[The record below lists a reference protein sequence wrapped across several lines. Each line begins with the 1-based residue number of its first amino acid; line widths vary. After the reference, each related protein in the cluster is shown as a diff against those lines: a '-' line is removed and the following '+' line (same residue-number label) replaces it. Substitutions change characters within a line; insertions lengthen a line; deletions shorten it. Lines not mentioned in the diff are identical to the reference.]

1 MVLIRGDVFHM
12 LFRKY
17 AVLNPVQ
24 QSTYMNLFMNPLTWK
39 LLRIVYVV
47 FCVCF
52 HIDGI
57 IQKC

>member
-1 MVLIRGDVFHM
+1 M